1 MPVNIKII
9 NDLKIFITQSATQT
23 ELRALF
29 THSKT
34 DFSRDRKLGF
44 ERLVLLLI
52 NFFRRSYSIE
62 IAEFY
67 NWLEIDELTVSKSAF
82 CQQRMKIKDLFF
94 ACLNEVLVQ
103 SFYEHYGQ
111 NIKRWNG
118 MRVIA
123 VDGSIINLIHY
134 DEVINHFGT
143 QSNKSDKKFPMGQA
157 LSAYDILNGIAI
169 RAELYPVKISEQRMA
184 QHWVQYYESDMLLI
198 YDRGYPGFISFFLHE
213 NKEQPQPYIMRCP
226 LRFTYE
232 IRDFVIS
239 NDTDTMVS
247 FRANKYSSDELYKQ
261 GFFVPI
267 GSTINVRLIKVILDD
282 GTIEVLAT
290 NLFNQTD
297 HPQGIFKELYF
308 MRWGIETNFSSI
320 KNQLQLEAFSGQ
332 RVTTIMQDFYITFFL
347 SNFQAIIAKPCEKE
361 IALITSK
368 RVHQYKINKNIAYG
382 IMKNRLIDLFIHRNP
397 EKILRHLEELFI
409 HYLEPVRPNRKYPHS
424 RKNNK
429 SRSKYEALTNY
440 KRAI

>member
-1 MPVNIKII
+1 MSVNIKII
-9 NDLKIFITQSATQT
+9 NDLKNFITESATQT
-23 ELRALF
+23 ELRELF

-52 NFFRRSYSIE
+52 NFFRKSYSVE

-67 NWLEIDELTVSKSAF
+67 NWLDIDDLIVSKSAF

-103 SFYEHYGQ
+103 SFYEHYRQ
-111 NIKRWNG
+111 DIKRWNG

-143 QSNKSDKKFPMGQA
+143 QSNKSEKKFPMGQA
-157 LSAYDILNGIAI
+157 LAAYDILNGIAI
-169 RAELYPVKISEQRMA
+169 RTELYPVKISEQRMA
-184 QHWVQYYESDMLLI
+184 QQWVQYYESDMLLI
-198 YDRGYPGFISFFLHE
+198 YDRGYPGFISFYLHQ
-213 NKEQPQPYIMRCP
+213 NKEQPQPFIMRCP

-232 IRDFVIS
+232 IRDFVS
-239 NDTDTMVS
+239 SDNNDTIVA
-247 FRANKYSSDELYKQ
+247 FRANKYSSDELYKH
-261 GFFVPI
+261 GFVVPF

-290 NLFNQTD
+290 NLFNKKD
-297 HPQGIFKELYF
+297 YPQEIFKELYF
-308 MRWGIETNFSSI
+308 MRWGIETSFSAI

-332 RVTTIMQDFYITFFL
+332 RVITIMQDFYITFFL
-347 SNFQAIIAKPCEKE
+347 SNLQAIIAKPCEKR
-361 IALITSK
+361 IDLITSK
-368 RVHQYKINKNIAYG
+368 RLHPYKINRNIAFG
-382 IMKNRLIDLFIHRNP
+382 IMKNRIVDLFITHNP
-397 EKILRHLEELFI
+397 EKILLNLQELFI
-409 HYLEPVRPNRKYPHS
+409 HHLEPVRHNRKYPHC

>member
-9 NDLKIFITQSATQT
+9 NDLKSFITHAATHA
-23 ELRALF
+23 EVREIF
-29 THSKT
+29 TISKT
-34 DFSRDRKLGF
+34 DFSRNRKLGF

-52 NFFRRSYSIE
+52 NFFRKSYSIE

-67 NWLEIDELTVSKSAF
+67 NWLELDELTVSKSAF

-94 ACLNEVLVQ
+94 ACLNEVLVK

-111 NIKRWNG
+111 DIKRWNG

-134 DEVINHFGT
+134 DEVIDHFGT
-143 QSNKSDKKFPMGQA
+143 QSNKSEKKFPMGQA

-169 RAELYPVKISEQRMA
+169 KTELYPVKISEQRMA
-184 QHWVQYYESDMLLI
+184 QHWVQYYEPDMLLI
-198 YDRGYPGFISFFLHE
+198 YDRGYPGFISFFLHH
-213 NKEQPQPYIMRCP
+213 NKEQPQSFIMRCP

-232 IRDFVIS
+232 IRDFVNS
-239 NDTDTMVS
+239 NNNDTIVA
-247 FRANKYSSDELYKQ
+247 FRANKYSSDELHKH
-261 GFFVPI
+261 GFVVPI

-290 NLFNQTD
+290 NLFSEAD
-297 HPQGIFKELYF
+297 HPQEIFKELYF
-308 MRWGIETNFSSI
+308 MRWGIETNFNAI

-347 SNFQAIIAKPCEKE
+347 SNLQAIIAKPCEHE
-361 IALITSK
+361 VALITLK
-368 RVHQYKINKNIAYG
+368 RVHQYKINKNIAFG
-382 IMKNRLIDLFIHRNP
+382 IMKNRILDLFITHNP
-397 EKILRHLEELFI
+397 EIILHDLQELFI
-409 HYLEPVRPNRKYPHS
+409 HHLEPVRPSRKYPHC